1 MVSFDFE
8 NLFVFDLAN
17 NHQGDFTHAKN
28 IINQIGEISVKKKI
42 KGVFKLQ
49 FRNLDTFIHKDFL
62 KNSSNPNVQR
72 FLSTK
77 LNWDDYRKIR
87 QEIRKSKMLSMC
99 TPFDEESVEKIKE
112 MKFDILKVASC
123 SAKDWPLL
131 EKISQSG
138 LPIIIST
145 GGLLIDDIDKLVS
158 FFEHKGSDFAIMHCI
173 SIYPT
178 PREKSQLNMISTL
191 KIRYPHL
198 TVGWSTHEDPNDVE
212 IAKIA
217 YSLGARVF
225 ERHVGI
231 ENKKYTLNKYSSNPN
246 QVSKW
251 IDSVIDAKQIIG
263 ENIKF
268 IDNNEKEALHKL
280 KRGIYFKSKLKKGSK
295 ISSKDI
301 YFSFPLCDGQIESG
315 LWCNE
320 FILNKDVNVDQAL
333 QKKDVNFINKEKNNL
348 KTSVHSIK
356 GILNEAKIFLNPDF
370 DVEFSHHYG
379 PENFSQTG
387 ATIINCINREYCKK
401 ILVLLPGQ
409 THPAHFHKKK
419 EETFNLLYGDV
430 TIWLEGKQK
439 KLLIGENCLVMPGV
453 WHSFSSEEGCI
464 IEEISTT
471 HFKNDSVYKDPYI
484 NELKLED
491 RKTKVPNW
499 GRFYVPEK

>member
-1 MVSFDFE
+1 MKSFDFE

-17 NHQGDFTHAKN
+17 NHQGDFNHAKK
-28 IINQIGEISVKKKI
+28 IINKLGKISENKKI
-42 KGVFKLQ
+42 RGVFKLQ
-49 FRNLDTFIHKDFL
+49 FRNLDTFIHKDFM
-62 KNSSNPNVQR
+62 NDTTNPNVQR
-72 FLSTK
+72 FLTTK
-77 LNWDDYRKIR
+77 LNWDDYKKIR

-112 MKFDILKVASC
+112 MKFDIIKVASC
-123 SAKDWPLL
+123 SANDWPLL
-131 EKISQSG
+131 EKVSQTG

-145 GGLLIDDIDKLVS
+145 GGLLIEDIDKLVS

-178 PREKSQLNMISTL
+178 PRESSQLNMITSL
-191 KIRYPHL
+191 KVRYPNL
-198 TVGWSTHEDPNDVE
+198 TIGWSTHEDPNDIE

-231 ENKKYTLNKYSSNPN
+231 ENEKYKLNKYSSTPD
-246 QVSKW
+246 QVLKW
-251 IDSVIDAKQIIG
+251 IDSVFDAKKIIG
-263 ENIKF
+263 DSIKF
-268 IDNNEKEALHKL
+268 IDIKEKEALNKL
-280 KRGIYFKSKLKKGSK
+280 KRGIYLKNKLKKGSK
-295 ISSKDI
+295 VSSKDI
-301 YFSFPLCDGQIESG
+301 YFSFPLREGQIESG
-315 LWCNE
+315 FWGDE
-320 FILNKDVNVDQAL
+320 FVLNKDVNIDQAL
-333 QKKDVNFINKEKNNL
+333 FKKDINLNHKEKNNL

-356 GILNEAKIFLNPDF
+356 GMLNEAKIFLNPEF
-370 DVEFSHHYG
+370 EVEFSHHYG
-379 PENFSQTG
+379 PENFLQTG

-430 TIWLEGKQK
+430 TIWLEGKEK

-453 WHSFSSEEGCI
+453 WHSFSTNEGCI
-464 IEEISTT
+464 IEEVSTT

-484 NELKLED
+484 NDLKLED

-499 GRFYVPEK
+499 GRFYVS

>member
-17 NHQGDFTHAKN
+17 NHQGDLKHAKN
-28 IINQIGEISVKKKI
+28 IINQIGEISKKKNI

-62 KNSSNPNVQR
+62 KDESNTNVQR

-77 LNWDDYRKIR
+77 LNWDDYKKIR
-87 QEIRKSKMLSMC
+87 QEISKSKMFAMC
-99 TPFDEESVEKIKE
+99 TPFDEDSVEKIKE
-112 MKFDILKVASC
+112 MKFDIIKVASC
-123 SAKDWPLL
+123 SASDWPLL

-138 LPIIIST
+138 LPVIIST
-145 GGLLIDDIDKLVS
+145 GGLLVDDIDKLVS
-158 FFEHKGSDFAIMHCI
+158 FFEHKGSDFAIMHCV

-178 PREKSQLNMISTL
+178 PREKSQLNMITTL
-191 KIRYPHL
+191 RKRYPNL
-198 TVGWSTHEDPNDVE
+198 TIGWSTHEDPNDFE

-231 ENKKYTLNKYSSNPN
+231 ENTKYKLNKYSSNPE
-246 QVSKW
+246 QISKW
-251 IDSVIDAKQIIG
+251 IDSVCDAKKIIG
-263 ENIKF
+263 ESTKV
-268 IDNNEKEALHKL
+268 IDKKEIEALYKL
-280 KRGIYFKSKLKKGSK
+280 KRGIYLKNKLKKGSK
-295 ISSKDI
+295 VTSKDI

-315 LWCNE
+315 FWSDEL
-320 FILNKDVNVDQAL
+320 ILNNDVSIDQPL
-333 QKKDVNFINKEKNNL
+333 FKKDVNINHKQKNNL
-348 KTSVHSIK
+348 KTSVHLIK
-356 GILNEAKIFLNPDF
+356 GMLNEAKVFLNPEF
-370 DVEFSHHYG
+370 EVEFSHHYG
-379 PENFSQTG
+379 PENFLQTG

-401 ILVLLPGQ
+401 ILILLPGQ
-409 THPAHFHKKK
+409 SHPAHFHKKK
-419 EETFNLLYGDV
+419 EETFNLLHGDV
-430 TIWLEGKQK
+430 TIWLEGKEK

-453 WHSFSSEEGCI
+453 WHSFSTEEGCI

-471 HFKNDSVYKDPYI
+471 HYKNDSVYKDPYI

-499 GRFYVPEK
+499 GRFYVS